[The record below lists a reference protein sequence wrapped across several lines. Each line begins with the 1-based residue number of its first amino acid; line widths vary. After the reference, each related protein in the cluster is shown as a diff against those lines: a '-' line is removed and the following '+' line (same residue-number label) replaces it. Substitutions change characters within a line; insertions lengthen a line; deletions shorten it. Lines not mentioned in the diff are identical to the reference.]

1 MGCETS
7 ARSAANAVLAVKLNI
22 QRVESV
28 ATRRKRDT
36 NAVVEAAAFGIV
48 DSGFVLRFVQLEA
61 NLREIVELGNG
72 VAGNLC
78 LNTTF
83 DDRVEQ
89 GVDMRLLGE
98 VNERLGVF
106 GSLDCE
112 ILVSI

>member
-1 MGCETS
+1 MGCQTS

-22 QRVESV
+22 QRIESV
-28 ATRRKRDT
+28 ATRRKGDT

-48 DSGFVLRFVQLEA
+48 DGSFVLRLVQLKA
-61 NLREIVELGNG
+61 DLRKVVELGNG

-89 GVDMRLLGE
+89 GVD
-98 VNERLGVF
+98 V
-106 GSLDCE
+106 
-112 ILVSI
+112 